1 MDYKEFGLR
10 LKNIRR
16 SNNYTQ
22 LDLATKLNIT
32 RQAYSN
38 YEQGRCLPPPG
49 TLAELSVLLNTN
61 LFILFLQ
68 DATSKHY
75 HQQQNNNPTI
85 STEELNSLIE
95 LYSLL
100 PINKRNSILE
110 HMIIIK

>member
-16 SNNYTQ
+16 SNNFTQ
-22 LDLATKLNIT
+22 LDLAAKLNIT

-38 YEQGRCLPPPG
+38 YEQGRCLPPPS

-75 HQQQNNNPTI
+75 HQPQNNRSAI
-85 STEELNSLIE
+85 SAEELNSLIE

-100 PINKRNSILE
+100 PINKRNKILE
-110 HMIIIK
+110 LMFVVK